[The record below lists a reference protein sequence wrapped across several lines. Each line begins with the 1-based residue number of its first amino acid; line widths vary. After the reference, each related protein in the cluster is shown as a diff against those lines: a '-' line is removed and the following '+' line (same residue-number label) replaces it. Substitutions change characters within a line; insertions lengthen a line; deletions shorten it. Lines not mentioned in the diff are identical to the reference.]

1 MTRRRMVGP
10 TAAGVLVML
19 SAPACSPAAG
29 NTAPVIE
36 IRPHVGFVPSSTEVQ
51 RGEPVVW
58 SNTDAIVH
66 RLEIAGHPP
75 VIVLPGDVA
84 VTRFDTVGDVLVRDT
99 GSAEA
104 LAMVEVGDEGG
115 DGP

>member
-1 MTRRRMVGP
+1 MTRRRWVGP
-10 TAAGVLVML
+10 TVAGVLVTL

-36 IRPHVGFVPSSTEVQ
+36 IRPHVGFVPSGAEVH

-58 SNTDAIVH
+58 SNTDSIVH
-66 RLEIAGHPP
+66 RLETAGHPP
-75 VIVLPGDVA
+75 VVVLPGDVA
-84 VTRFDTVGDVLVRDT
+84 VTRFDTTGDVLVRDT
-99 GSAEA
+99 SSAEA
-104 LAMVEVGDEGG
+104 LAVVEVSDEGG